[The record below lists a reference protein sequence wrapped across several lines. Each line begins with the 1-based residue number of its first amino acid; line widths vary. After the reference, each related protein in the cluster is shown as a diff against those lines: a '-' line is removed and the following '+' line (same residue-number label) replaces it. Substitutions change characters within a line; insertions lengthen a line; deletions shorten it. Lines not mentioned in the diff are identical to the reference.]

1 MLNILHCWFSHLSV
15 SAIPLLVAG
24 TIVGWAPAMLHGQS
38 PRYELGKRL
47 QRFERQWQ
55 TADAE
60 ARRASVRPIEEAVQL
75 FFSLNLPAAAG
86 KLDQAWLKV
95 RNVEPD
101 AETSQLLGCKI
112 HITPRLIEQSTK
124 TAKLQVDRFYGAT
137 QEVPQGV
144 KLALE
149 FRPLHS
155 PSSDPLSVVEL
166 QFPSPGNS
174 VDLELPLL
182 EEGDYEVT
190 PVLRWETKELR
201 WTTLGL
207 SVAKDLKSRLEAV
220 EQSIRQ
226 GAEKEEEVAGSGMA
240 SVELLHGLVKDGSRG
255 RSLESDFPFCQC
267 LRTAEAITANPKELS
282 KTLDA
287 IDGAS
292 HWVQWKQGASKLVT
306 RVALPKDFAP
316 SDPPRPLLILLHGAG
331 GSENM
336 FFETYGAGR
345 AVELARERGWIVV
358 APRQGMTG
366 LGLPL
371 SVLVDSMA
379 GSLPIDRQQVM
390 VMGHSMGSMQAI
402 RQLDSSPG
410 KFCKAVLLGGAGLPS
425 KADGF
430 RNVPLWIAA
439 GDRDFGKRGTDAFA
453 QWCQKESLDHEY
465 HIYPNTEH
473 LVIVQAALEDAFAFL
488 DPDTKST
495 TPAND

>member
-1 MLNILHCWFSHLSV
+1 MWNSLVRWFFPLFTPRV
-15 SAIPLLVAG
+15 LLLLVWAMLVG
-24 TIVGWAPAMLHGQS
+24 TGSALHGQS

-47 QRFERQWQ
+47 QRFERQWEM
-55 TADAE
+55 ADAE
-60 ARRASVRPIEEAVQL
+60 ARKASVRPIEEAVQL

-95 RNVEPD
+95 RNVD
-101 AETSQLLGCKI
+101 ADTETSQLLGCKI
-112 HITPRLIEQSTK
+112 QITPRLIEASTK
-124 TAKLQVDRFYGAT
+124 TVRLEVDRFYGPA
-137 QEVPQGV
+137 QDVPPGV
-144 KLALE
+144 MLSLE

-155 PSSDPLSVVEL
+155 PATDPLSVVEL
-166 QFPSPGNS
+166 PLPSPGNS

-190 PVLRWETKELR
+190 PVLRWEAKELR
-201 WTTLGL
+201 WTEMGI
-207 SVAKDLKSRLEAV
+207 SVGKDLKSRLEAV

-226 GAEKEEEVAGSGMA
+226 GIGKDLQDTGTAMA
-240 SVELLHGLVKDGSRG
+240 TVELLHGLVKDGSRG
-255 RSLESDFPFCQC
+255 RSLESDVPFLQC
-267 LRTAEAITANPKELS
+267 LRTAEAMLASPKELS
-282 KTLDA
+282 KSLDA

-292 HWVQWKQGASKLVT
+292 HWIQWKQGASKLVT

-345 AVELARERGWIVV
+345 AVELARDRGWIVV

-366 LGLPL
+366 LGMPL
-371 SVLVDSMA
+371 RDLVDSMA
-379 GSLPIDRQQVM
+379 GSLPIDRKQVM

-410 KFCKAVLLGGAGLPS
+410 TFSKAVLLGGAGLPS

-430 RNVPLWIAA
+430 RAVPLWIAA

-453 QWCQKESLDHEY
+453 QWCKKEGLDHEY
-465 HIYPNTEH
+465 HIYPDTEH

-488 DPDTKST
+488 NPKSPST

>member
-1 MLNILHCWFSHLSV
+1 MLNRLDRQLPPTVATWFPAILAWTILV
-15 SAIPLLVAG
+15 WDGSALL
-24 TIVGWAPAMLHGQS
+24 GQS

-55 TADAE
+55 LADAE
-60 ARRASVRPIEEAVQL
+60 ARKESVRPIEEAVQL

-95 RNVEPD
+95 RDVEPD

-124 TAKLQVDRFYGAT
+124 TVRLQVDRFYGASLEIPPRVT
-137 QEVPQGV
+137 
-144 KLALE
+144 LALE
-149 FRPLHS
+149 FRHLQN
-155 PSSDPLSVVEL
+155 PSVDPFSVVETP
-166 QFPSPGNS
+166 FPSPGNS

-190 PVLRWETKELR
+190 PVLRWETKELQ

-207 SVAKDLKSRLEAV
+207 SVAKDLKSRMETV
-220 EQSIRQ
+220 EQSIREGTGKDQ
-226 GAEKEEEVAGSGMA
+226 ESGGTAMA

-255 RSLESDFPFCQC
+255 RSLESDFPFSQC
-267 LRTAEAITANPKELS
+267 LRTAEAVMANPKELS

-287 IDGAS
+287 IGGES
-292 HWVQWKQGASKLVT
+292 HWLQWKQGASKLVT
-306 RVALPKDFAP
+306 RVALPKDFDP

-345 AVELARERGWIVV
+345 AVEMARQRGWIVV

-366 LGLPL
+366 LGMPL
-371 SVLVDSMA
+371 SVLIDSMA
-379 GSLPIDRQQVM
+379 GILPIDRKQVM

-410 KFCKAVLLGGAGLPS
+410 TFSKAVLLGGAGLPS

-430 RNVPLWIAA
+430 RTVPLWIAA

-488 DPDTKST
+488 DPDTKLA
-495 TPAND
+495 TPANE

>member
-1 MLNILHCWFSHLSV
+1 MLHKQVQRCS
-15 SAIPLLVAG
+15 PLLAIWNSSLIVWIMLAWAG
-24 TIVGWAPAMLHGQS
+24 STALGQS

-55 TADAE
+55 VANAE
-60 ARRASVRPIEEAVQL
+60 ARKESVRPIEEAVQL

-95 RNVEPD
+95 QSIEAD
-101 AETSQLLGCKI
+101 AGTSQLLGCKI
-112 HITPRLIEQSTK
+112 HITPRCIDASTK
-124 TAKLQVDRFYGAT
+124 TIRLEVDRFYGAAPD
-137 QEVPQGV
+137 VPQTV
-144 KLALE
+144 ALSLE

-155 PSSDPLSVVEL
+155 PSTDPLSVVEL
-166 QFPSPGNS
+166 PFPTPGSS
-174 VDLELPLL
+174 VDLELPIL

-190 PVLRWETKELR
+190 PVLRWDGKELR

-207 SVAKDLKSRLEAV
+207 SLTNDLKSRLEAV
-220 EQSIRQ
+220 DQAIRQ
-226 GAEKEEEVAGSGMA
+226 KTGEEKEIVGTAVATI
-240 SVELLHGLVKDGSRG
+240 ELLNGLVRDGSRG

-267 LRTAEAITANPKELS
+267 LRTAEAILASPKELS
-282 KTLDA
+282 KTLEA
-287 IDGAS
+287 IGGAS
-292 HWVQWKQGASKLVT
+292 HWIQWKQGASKLVT
-306 RVALPKDFAP
+306 RIALPKDFAP
-316 SDPPRPLLILLHGAG
+316 SGPPRPVLILLHGAG

-366 LGLPL
+366 LGMPL
-371 SVLVDSMA
+371 SALIDAMD
-379 GSLPIDRQQVM
+379 GSLSIDRKRVM
-390 VMGHSMGSMQAI
+390 ILGHSMGSMQAI

-410 KFCKAVLLGGAGLPS
+410 SFSRAVLLGGAGLPS

-430 RNVPLWIAA
+430 RSVPLWIAA
-439 GDRDFGKRGTDAFA
+439 GDRDFGKRGADAFA

-465 HIYPNTEH
+465 HIYPDTEH

-488 DPDTKST
+488 DRVTDST
-495 TPAND
+495 R